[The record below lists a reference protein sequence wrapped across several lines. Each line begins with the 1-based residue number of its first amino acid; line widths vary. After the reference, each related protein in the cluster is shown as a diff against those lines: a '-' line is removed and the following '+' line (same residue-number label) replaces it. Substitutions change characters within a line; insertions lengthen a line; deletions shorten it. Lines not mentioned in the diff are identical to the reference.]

1 MSTSGP
7 LALALARP
15 ALGPSSSILLR
26 SLGQRLPLHVARW
39 NRTTSAPQSR
49 TLFVPRTLLQPIG
62 KRNAIQPFSRL
73 HLSVTPGFSS
83 QYRSFGIGGANGI
96 SKSLLATREATANRN
111 PNSATAQNAFYQ
123 LLIKAGMPAIVV
135 ERYQSG
141 LYASNE
147 AADAAYVRALE
158 MLKQGVGETAASGGP
173 AAQFSMNNSNLT
185 SDQVQAVAQ
194 AVAARMKGTD
204 MAASTGQGNG
214 TKQGP
219 LHVIVEESKGSVL
232 FRWIKTLLYFGLITY
247 MCMVVVTLAV
257 GFFDNLDVYKRG
269 NKKSQGEVRA
279 ETQKTRFSDVHGC
292 DEAKDELLEVVEFLK
307 NPDRFSTLGGKLPK
321 GVLLVGP
328 PGTGKTL
335 LARAVAGESGV
346 PFFYMS
352 GSEFDEIFV
361 GVGAKR
367 VRELFAAAK
376 EKSPSIIFI
385 DELDAIG
392 GKRNARDAAYMKQTL
407 NQLLTELD
415 GFEQNTG
422 VIVLAATN
430 HPQLL
435 DKALTRPGRFDR
447 HVVVD
452 LPDVRGRLAILQH
465 HAKKIKVASDVK
477 FPVIAGFT
485 SGLSG
490 AELENIVNQA
500 AVRASKAKAVSVT
513 MKDLEWAMDKVIMGA
528 ERRWVISPKEKLM
541 TAYHEAGHALVHL
554 FADKPP
560 SELHKVTILARGQS
574 LGHTA
579 YIPEMDKYSYT
590 LTDYMTHIR
599 VALGGKIAEELAFG
613 PDHVTSGVSN
623 DLEKATKEAFAIV
636 GRFGMSAK
644 LGPMDYANNY
654 EKLSSETRAAVETE
668 VQRLLSSS
676 AEEVRTLLS
685 SRRKELDLL
694 AHALVEYET
703 LDKREVERVIRG
715 EKLTG
720 RMPASPNAVMSVP
733 VPAQPTS
740 ELPPGLG
747 PTGRPEA
754 GAGTGTSD
762 PPPPVPAP

>member
-1 MSTSGP
+1 MQ
-7 LALALARP
+7 AA
-15 ALGPSSSILLR
+15 PSAW
-26 SLGQRLPLHVARW
+26 SLGG
-39 NRTTSAPQSR
+39 S
-49 TLFVPRTLLQPIG
+49 
-62 KRNAIQPFSRL
+62 
-73 HLSVTPGFSS
+73 
-83 QYRSFGIGGANGI
+83 NGI
-96 SKSLLATREATANRN
+96 SRSLLATREATANRN
-111 PNSATAQNAFYQ
+111 PSSATAQNAFYQ
-123 LLIKAGMPAIVV
+123 LLVKAGMPAIVV

-147 AADAAYVRALE
+147 AADAAYIRALE
-158 MLKQGVGETAASGGP
+158 MLKQGVGDTAAVGG
-173 AAQFSMNNSNLT
+173 AATHFGGANNMP
-185 SDQVQAVAQ
+185 SDHVQAVAQ
-194 AVAARMKGTD
+194 AVAARMRGTD

-292 DEAKDELLEVVEFLK
+292 DDAKDELLEVVEFLK

-328 PGTGKTL
+328 
-335 LARAVAGESGV
+335 R
-346 PFFYMS
+346 
-352 GSEFDEIFV
+352 EFDEIFV

-367 VRELFAAAK
+367 VRELFTAAK

-465 HAKKIKVASDVK
+465 HAKKIKVSPDVK
-477 FPVIAGFT
+477 FSSIAGFT

-500 AVRASKAKAVSVT
+500 AVHASKAKALSVS
-513 MKDLEWAMDKVIMGA
+513 MKDLEWAMD
-528 ERRWVISPKEKLM
+528 KLM
-541 TAYHEAGHALVHL
+541 TAYHEAGHTLVHL

-590 LTDYMTHIR
+590 LSDYMTHIR

-613 PDHVTSGVSN
+613 PESVTSGVSN

-636 GRFGMSAK
+636 GRFGMSSK
-644 LGPMDYANNY
+644 LAPMDYANNY
-654 EKLSSETRAAVETE
+654 EKLSSETRSAVETE
-668 VQRLLSSS
+668 VQHLLNTS

-685 SRRKELDLL
+685 ARRKELDLL

-703 LDKREVERVIRG
+703 LDKHEVERVIRG

-720 RMPASPNAVMSVP
+720 RMPASPNTAMSVP
-733 VPAQPTS
+733 VPATVPAAIPT
-740 ELPPGLG
+740 GLG
-747 PTGRPEA
+747 PSTGHPESEP
-754 GAGTGTSD
+754 GAGL
-762 PPPPVPAP
+762 PPPVPAP

>member
-1 MSTSGP
+1 MSTPGP

-15 ALGPSSSILLR
+15 ALGPSISSILLR
-26 SLGQRLPLHVARW
+26 PFGQRLPVHLARW
-39 NRTTSAPQSR
+39 NRAALQPSPQSR
-49 TLFVPRTLLQPIG
+49 TLYVPRTLLPS
-62 KRNAIQPFSRL
+62 FSAKANSINPRFVPSSSPSATLGLRL
-73 HLSVTPGFSS
+73 SS
-83 QYRSFGIGGANGI
+83 QFTTLRTGDSIGI
-96 SKSLLATREATANRN
+96 SRSLLATREATANRN

-123 LLIKAGMPAIVV
+123 LLLKAGMPAIVV

-158 MLKQGVGETAASGGP
+158 MLKQGVGETASVGGASS
-173 AAQFSMNNSNLT
+173 QFGVPNNSNLT
-185 SDQVQAVAQ
+185 PEQMQAVAQ

-204 MAASTGQGNG
+204 MAASTGQGLG
-214 TKQGP
+214 SKQGP
-219 LHVIVEESKGSVL
+219 LHVVVEESKGSVL

-292 DEAKDELLEVVEFLK
+292 DEAKEELLEVVEFLK

-367 VRELFAAAK
+367 VRDLFTAAK

-392 GKRNARDAAYMKQTL
+392 GKRNVRDAAYMKQTL

-465 HAKKIKVASDVK
+465 HAKKIKTAPDVK
-477 FPVIAGFT
+477 FSVLAGFT

-500 AVRASKAKAVSVT
+500 AVRASKAKASAVT

-590 LTDYMTHIR
+590 LMDYMTHIR

-623 DLEKATKEAFAIV
+623 VSWEKK
-636 GRFGMSAK
+636 K
-644 LGPMDYANNY
+644 
-654 EKLSSETRAAVETE
+654 
-668 VQRLLSSS
+668 
-676 AEEVRTLLS
+676 
-685 SRRKELDLL
+685 
-694 AHALVEYET
+694 
-703 LDKREVERVIRG
+703 
-715 EKLTG
+715 
-720 RMPASPNAVMSVP
+720 PAS
-733 VPAQPTS
+733 
-740 ELPPGLG
+740 L
-747 PTGRPEA
+747 
-754 GAGTGTSD
+754 
-762 PPPPVPAP
+762 